1 MGGSTRSLVPARAG
15 SYSLAKS
22 ARATYA
28 AATTP
33 AATASGGNDLA
44 AGAGGERSAFG
55 GVALRASGAVGE
67 RNEGRSI
74 VVGGVRRSRASLLC
88 PGGFARL
95 RAARVDFF
103 RLEQDCSALFR
114 GRRARDRGL
123 LREKMDTERCA
134 PRLETADGPFGR
146 RKVAE
151 LLEKTRAH
159 L

>member
-1 MGGSTRSLVPARAG
+1 MWVGSDGRGRRFCALGGSR
-15 SYSLAKS
+15 
-22 ARATYA
+22 
-28 AATTP
+28 
-33 AATASGGNDLA
+33 
-44 AGAGGERSAFG
+44 
-55 GVALRASGAVGE
+55 
-67 RNEGRSI
+67 
-74 VVGGVRRSRASLLC
+74 
-88 PGGFARL
+88 GFAR
-95 RAARVDFF
+95 RANVDFF